1 MDSMSLNELLSLL
14 ISVLTTPAVIGV
26 TIVMAIYVNIVVY
39 IVRYRKRVPQPKRV
53 RVRPAAAVAANADEE
68 DEGEGA
74 APSGRKA
81 SKKSSRGAKEAS
93 DEEDLV
99 E

>member
-14 ISVLTTPAVIGV
+14 KSVLTTPEVIGV

-39 IVRYRKRVPQPKRV
+39 IVRYRKHVPQPKRV

-68 DEGEGA
+68 DEGA
-74 APSGRKA
+74 APSGKKS
-81 SKKSSRGAKEAS
+81 SKKSSRGAQEAA
-93 DEEDLV
+93 DEEELV